1 MKNYK
6 LKDKTF
12 EICLGLFFLI
22 GISLSVWDSTSKEN
36 LIGTGKGYKG
46 PIEVEVTLRGKKIVG
61 VKILKENDT
70 EGIKE
75 KAFRGIINGVI
86 KNQSIEIDS
95 IAGASYSSVGLKKAI
110 LDAVEPKQIFNRE
123 EILPYLEINSDFLD
137 ND

>member
-6 LKDKTF
+6 LKDKMF

-22 GISLSVWDSTSKEN
+22 GISLSIWDSTSKEN

-46 PIEVEVTLRGKKIVG
+46 PIEVEVTLRGEKIVG
-61 VKILKENDT
+61 IKILKENET

-75 KAFRGIINGVI
+75 KAFRGTINDVI
-86 KNQSIEIDS
+86 KKQSIAIDS
-95 IAGASYSSVGLKKAI
+95 IAGASYSCVGLKKAI
-110 LDAVEPKQIFNRE
+110 LNAVEPKQIFNSE
-123 EILPYLEINSDFLD
+123 EVQPYLKITSDFLD